1 MTIKVIYDQ
10 REHLDGYLNPLNED
24 PFANVTTE
32 IKITHEERPIV
43 DDAGPQGLSDT
54 IAAEQDVY
62 AVRVEAEPAK
72 PQNNHHIPDALRLRD
87 ITRQAAER
95 AQNQEAWIY
104 ARVAFLFFLVLL
116 ITWVSNACL

>member
-10 REHLDGYLNPLNED
+10 REHLDGYLNPLNEN

-32 IKITHEERPIV
+32 VKITHEERPIV
-43 DDAGPQGLSDT
+43 QDAGPQGISET
-54 IAAEQDVY
+54 VATEQDVY
-62 AVRVEAEPAK
+62 AVQVEADPAK
-72 PQNNHHIPDALRLRD
+72 PQATHHVPEALRLRE

-116 ITWVSNACL
+116 ITWVTHSCL